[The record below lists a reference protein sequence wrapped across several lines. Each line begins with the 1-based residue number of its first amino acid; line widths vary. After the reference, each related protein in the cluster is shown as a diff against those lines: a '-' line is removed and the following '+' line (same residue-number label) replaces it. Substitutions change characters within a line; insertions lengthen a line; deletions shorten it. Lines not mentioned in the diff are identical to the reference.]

1 MWMVEGARLFLKEG
15 ICISPSMRNDLLAY
29 RGDSDLLGEFLS
41 DTTWA
46 SNTVADKI
54 EQKLHYTSYRMWSAE
69 NGLQPMTKKSFTQ
82 RLVERGYKETKSGGA
97 RFYGGLKWIDE
108 AYLSQVEGGMGRF
121 LGDSD
126 YSPF

>member
-1 MWMVEGARLFLKEG
+1 M
-15 ICISPSMRNDLLAY
+15 
-29 RGDSDLLGEFLS
+29 
-41 DTTWA
+41 

-54 EQKLHYTSYRMWSAE
+54 EQKLFYTRYRMWSSL
-69 NGLQPMTKKSFTQ
+69 NGTRYMSKKSLTQ

-97 RFYGGLKWIDE
+97 RFYAGLKWIDE